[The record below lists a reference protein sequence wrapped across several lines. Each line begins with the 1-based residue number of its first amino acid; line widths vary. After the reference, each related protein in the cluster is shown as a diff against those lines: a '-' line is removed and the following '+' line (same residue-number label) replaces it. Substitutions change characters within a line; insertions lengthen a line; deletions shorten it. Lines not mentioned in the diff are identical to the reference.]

1 MIDEKLAA
9 NFIRHIEDSRSNGV
23 PELHFRFWRR
33 ATDNARDQY
42 LRRFRDDPN
51 SMAWFEAGYLGND
64 PDFDQLLAMPA
75 DTLGNLYA
83 QHVIDNG
90 LNRTIASDY
99 RAAHERL
106 DSEGKLAGMPDEV
119 KYAMVRGFQLHDYF
133 HVLTGYSTD
142 GPGEMALQAFT
153 LAQRQLPYASLWMAT
168 LTAQMTFVHP
178 DMTSGVM
185 DSISDGWI
193 FGRGARNLNFE
204 RWEERLDE
212 PVDVLRTEFGLQRE
226 LAAV

>member
-33 ATDNARDQY
+33 ATDAARDQY
-42 LRRFRDDPN
+42 LRRFRDDAN

-106 DSEGKLAGMPDEV
+106 DEEGKLAGMPNEV

-133 HVLTGYSTD
+133 HVLTGYRTD

-185 DSISDGWI
+185 DSISDGWV
-193 FGRGARNLNFE
+193 FGRGARNLNVE
-204 RWEERLDE
+204 RWEERLGE
-212 PVDVLRTEFGLQRE
+212 PIDALRTEFGLQRE
-226 LAAV
+226 LAAE